1 MEIEERSGV
10 VKFGRV
16 DIHATSTLLGP
27 SLMNAL
33 KSHRDDVES
42 EIMRS
47 LSKIKQER
55 LHGAMK
61 HLFYWWGGK
70 RL

>member
-1 MEIEERSGV
+1 
-10 VKFGRV
+10 
-16 DIHATSTLLGP
+16 
-27 SLMNAL
+27 MNAL

-42 EIMRS
+42 EIMNS

-61 HLFYWWGGK
+61 HLFTGGGK
-70 RL
+70 EAQGNNAEARR